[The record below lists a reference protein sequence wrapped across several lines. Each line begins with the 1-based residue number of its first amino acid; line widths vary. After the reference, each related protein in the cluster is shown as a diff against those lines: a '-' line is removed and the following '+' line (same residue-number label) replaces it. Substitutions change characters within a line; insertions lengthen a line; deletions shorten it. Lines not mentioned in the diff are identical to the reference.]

1 MSRIENSSKG
11 AGNKLPRRDVP
22 WAEEEI
28 VRGKREGRAF
38 HSEGTAEA
46 EGKKKAKCRGNRK
59 HANE

>member
-11 AGNKLPRRDVP
+11 AGNKLPRRGVP

-46 EGKKKAKCRGNRK
+46 EGKKSKVQRQPKACQ
-59 HANE
+59 